1 MQDTNEKAEK
11 AIEALGCMKPQ
22 NQENDILIPVS
33 SNILI
38 PGKLDNVD
46 HVYVSV
52 GTGYVV
58 EKTVEDATTF
68 FTNQANMLSGSI
80 KTIRSQ
86 AMSIEDQLVP
96 LQRMIEI
103 RRQQQE
109 AAKAKQ
115 LLVCCNKHPSSNNHV
130 MYGVFG
136 CEFPPGRFSAIYG
149 FCSSLVRST
158 TCPGIPRGEFIT
170 KNGEVCG
177 RSG

>member
-1 MQDTNEKAEK
+1 MISMLTTMQDTNEKAEK
-11 AIEALGCMKPQ
+11 AIEALSCLTPQ
-22 NQENDILIPVS
+22 NQGTISFMEWRYAVDNDILIPVS

-80 KTIRSQ
+80 KMIRSQ

-96 LQRMIEI
+96 LQR
-103 RRQQQE
+103 
-109 AAKAKQ
+109 
-115 LLVCCNKHPSSNNHV
+115 VCAHV
-130 MYGVFG
+130 
-136 CEFPPGRFSAIYG
+136 PIHR
-149 FCSSLVRST
+149 
-158 TCPGIPRGEFIT
+158 
-170 KNGEVCG
+170 
-177 RSG
+177 

>member
-1 MQDTNEKAEK
+1 MLTTMQDTNEKAEK

-22 NQENDILIPVS
+22 NQGTILSLEWDYAVDNDILIPVS

-58 EKTVEDATTF
+58 EKTVEDATAF

-96 LQRMIEI
+96 LQRVHPHVCSYAQMIEI

-109 AAKAKQ
+109 ASNTKQ
-115 LLVCCNKHPSSNNHV
+115 
-130 MYGVFG
+130 
-136 CEFPPGRFSAIYG
+136 
-149 FCSSLVRST
+149 
-158 TCPGIPRGEFIT
+158 
-170 KNGEVCG
+170 
-177 RSG
+177 

>member
-1 MQDTNEKAEK
+1 MLTTMQDTNEKAEK

-22 NQENDILIPVS
+22 NQGILLCSKWHYIVENDILIPVS

-38 PGKLDNVD
+38 PGKLENVD

-96 LQRMIEI
+96 LQRVH
-103 RRQQQE
+103 
-109 AAKAKQ
+109 APA
-115 LLVCCNKHPSSNNHV
+115 LLN
-130 MYGVFG
+130 
-136 CEFPPGRFSAIYG
+136 
-149 FCSSLVRST
+149 L
-158 TCPGIPRGEFIT
+158 
-170 KNGEVCG
+170 
-177 RSG
+177 